1 MCIHITKHSGGEQLR
16 LNIQGVNTRAAKL
29 VGEVEREGEDM
40 ETLNIFISRKRKKA
54 GEQRGFV
61 QTWGRPRLAHPGVG
75 VPSSSVEAVL
85 VPLVRVLWEG
95 MTSERVTL
103 VLLVLWLLE

>member
-1 MCIHITKHSGGEQLR
+1 M
-16 LNIQGVNTRAAKL
+16 
-29 VGEVEREGEDM
+29 
-40 ETLNIFISRKRKKA
+40 SRHEKTEK
-54 GEQRGFV
+54 
-61 QTWGRPRLAHPGVG
+61 THPGVG

-95 MTSERVTL
+95 MTNDRVTL

>member
-1 MCIHITKHSGGEQLR
+1 M
-16 LNIQGVNTRAAKL
+16 
-29 VGEVEREGEDM
+29 D
-40 ETLNIFISRKRKKA
+40 TLNIFISRKRKKA
-54 GEQRGFV
+54 GEQQQFI
-61 QTWGRPRLAHPGVG
+61 QTWGKEGRHERTKQTHPGVG

-95 MTSERVTL
+95 MTRERVTL

>member
-1 MCIHITKHSGGEQLR
+1 MKHSGSKYTCSKAGGRGGE
-16 LNIQGVNTRAAKL
+16 GG
-29 VGEVEREGEDM
+29 GEGGGGHGDAEYFYKQEEG
-40 ETLNIFISRKRKKA
+40 KKA

>member
-1 MCIHITKHSGGEQLR
+1 MSRHEKTK
-16 LNIQGVNTRAAKL
+16 
-29 VGEVEREGEDM
+29 
-40 ETLNIFISRKRKKA
+40 
-54 GEQRGFV
+54 
-61 QTWGRPRLAHPGVG
+61 QTHPGVG

-85 VPLVRVLWEG
+85 VPLVRVLWQG